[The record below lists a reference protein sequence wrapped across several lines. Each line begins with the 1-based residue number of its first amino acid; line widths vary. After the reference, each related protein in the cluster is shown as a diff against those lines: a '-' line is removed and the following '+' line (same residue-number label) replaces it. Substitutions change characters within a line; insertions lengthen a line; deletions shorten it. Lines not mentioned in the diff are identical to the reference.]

1 MKDMHDLEY
10 VESTSSTQKKLS
22 EDEWFEVCALL
33 PFMNAMQNETGPI
46 KSCPI
51 DISQFSR
58 DDFMRYLEDSY
69 DPDNPTKYDLA
80 LAQAF
85 AHVSEKHNKEMKE
98 LSSRLAAAT
107 ANTMTSGADV
117 P

>member
-1 MKDMHDLEY
+1 
-10 VESTSSTQKKLS
+10 
-22 EDEWFEVCALL
+22 
-33 PFMNAMQNETGPI
+33 MNAMHNETGPI
-46 KSCPI
+46 KSCTI
-51 DISQFSR
+51 DINQFSC

-85 AHVSEKHNKEMKE
+85 AHASEKHNKEMKE

-107 ANTMTSGADV
+107 ANTMTSGASEALWCPLMIGLKKNIFNV
-117 P
+117 PLTSN